1 MRLPHR
7 VPNRR
12 DPMVAPNTAWLSQA
26 MTWKSSGDCA
36 SSLPFSLAKAG
47 TRQRNRFKR
56 RRETKITKEQ
66 AAHIWRV
73 LLELRGMRNFEV
85 VIKDRPR
92 ETIPNKEEKEEES
105 A

>member
-1 MRLPHR
+1 M
-7 VPNRR
+7 
-12 DPMVAPNTAWLSQA
+12 
-26 MTWKSSGDCA
+26 
-36 SSLPFSLAKAG
+36 
-47 TRQRNRFKR
+47 
-56 RRETKITKEQ
+56 TKEQ